1 MSESV
6 TATTYPTPE
15 QYERWKAEAE
25 KHGMSVSEYIASMT
39 EAGMKKFTVTI
50 DPDETNQELREARD
64 YYRRELEKERR
75 KNERLEAQVHGGERA
90 TVESFV
96 QSNPGATYDEI
107 VEHVVETASQRVST
121 HLDTMSGT
129 EVWQDDD
136 GYYPVKNREEEE

>member
-1 MSESV
+1 M
-6 TATTYPTPE
+6 TI
-15 QYERWKAEAE
+15 
-25 KHGMSVSEYIASMT
+25 IAGNSKRN
-39 EAGMKKFTVTI
+39 AGRTS
-50 DPDETNQELREARD
+50 AS
-64 YYRRELEKERR
+64 
-75 KNERLEAQVHGGERA
+75 NERLESQVHGGERA

-96 QSNPGATYDEI
+96 QSNSGAIYDEI